1 MRELPYQMLYNDPS
15 GDDNRG
21 DAVAELWAECEHW
34 LRDWLH
40 AIIRPVGPA
49 LLLISCS
56 CLLIAD
62 SQAGW
67 FAPCVCCG
75 WRGARVIP
83 AGSSVWTLGRYRFGR
98 GLHPGLPTQQQP
110 GVWALRTV
118 KRKGG

>member
-40 AIIRPVGPA
+40 AIIKPVGPA

-56 CLLIAD
+56 YLLIAKL
-62 SQAGW
+62 AGL
-67 FAPCVCCG
+67 PLVCAVAG
-75 WRGARVIP
+75 EGPGSFRLAARYGRLGVTASA
-83 AGSSVWTLGRYRFGR
+83 AGCTPVPS
-98 GLHPGLPTQQQP
+98 PTQQQP